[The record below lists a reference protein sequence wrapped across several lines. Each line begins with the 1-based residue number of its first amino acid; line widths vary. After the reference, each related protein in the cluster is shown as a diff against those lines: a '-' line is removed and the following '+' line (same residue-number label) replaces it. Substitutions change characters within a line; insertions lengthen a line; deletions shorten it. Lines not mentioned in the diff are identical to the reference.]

1 MYKVQCTNTKGDKW
15 FQIYPTLYEA
25 EQGLKR
31 IQDYGYFGKIIS
43 LNDPQ
48 LSFLE
53 DLGG

>member
-1 MYKVQCTNTKGDKW
+1 MYKLQCANIKGDKKT
-15 FQIYPTLYEA
+15 FFYPTLYEA

-31 IQDYGYFGKIIS
+31 IQEFGYFGKIIS